1 MPDTSRAQFSLQH
14 FTLANGLKVYLRED
28 HRAPLVSVQLWYHVG
43 SSYEP
48 EGHSGLSH
56 ALEHLMF
63 EGSSKL
69 AAGEYFQL
77 MSRLGGDPNAYT
89 FPDATVYPVTL
100 PASRM
105 EVALEAMA
113 DAMATATLSEAPFE
127 RELAVVMAERRVDVD
142 NKPFA
147 AAVEQHKLLA
157 HGKSGYATPTVGFR
171 ADLQQLTQAAAL
183 SWYQRW
189 YHPNNATLAVVGAAH
204 PAQLRTLV
212 ERHFGAIP
220 AHPLPIAPLPRHDQ
234 TLTRRTQSV
243 RIEGLREGLIMSF
256 NCPSL
261 ATADD
266 PTQAQALRLI
276 PELLTQGA
284 SARLQRSMVA
294 EQPLLQGVKGGY
306 DLLVRG
312 DGLLT
317 FSAFNDPAKATPEQ
331 AQEQLLREISALRLT
346 PPTAAEL
353 QRAKAQLMAREVF
366 ARDDIAKQADMLGR
380 MAACGLDPTELEFET
395 TMIEGLTDVQV
406 CQAVEAFLSDDRLT
420 TTFMSGMESHD
431 E

>member
-48 EGHSGLSH
+48 EGHTGLSH

-69 AAGEYFQL
+69 AEGEYFRL
-77 MSRLGGDPNAYT
+77 MSRLGGAPNAYT
-89 FPDATVYPVTL
+89 FPDATVYPITL

-113 DAMATATLSEAPFE
+113 DAMATATLSAAPFK
-127 RELAVVMAERRVDVD
+127 RELAVVMAERRAEVD

-147 AAVEQHKLLA
+147 VALEQHTLLA
-157 HGKSGYATPTVGFR
+157 HGKSRYATPIIGFQQ
-171 ADLQQLTQAAAL
+171 DLQHLTQAAARN
-183 SWYQRW
+183 WYQSW
-189 YHPNNATLAVVGAAH
+189 YHPNNATLAVVGSTQL
-204 PAQLRTLV
+204 AQLRTLV

-220 AHPLPIAPLPRHDQ
+220 AHPLPHAPLPRQDQ
-234 TLTRRTQSV
+234 ALTRRTQSV
-243 RIEGLREGLIMSF
+243 RIDGLREGVIMSF

-294 EQPLLQGVKGGY
+294 EQQLLQGVHGDY
-306 DLLVRG
+306 DPLLRG

-317 FSAFNDPAKATPEQ
+317 LHAFNDPAKATPQQ
-331 AQEQLLREISALRLT
+331 AQKKLLQEISALRLT

-353 QRAKAQLMAREVF
+353 QRAKAQLMARVLF
-366 ARDDIAKQADMLGR
+366 ARDDIDDQADTLGR

-395 TMIEGLTDVQV
+395 ATIEALTDVQV
-406 CQAVEAFLSDDRLT
+406 CEAADAFLSDDRLT
-420 TTFMSGMESHD
+420 TTFMSGKESHD